1 MSEIFASILW
11 RVIGF
16 AVILFSILP
25 IAGWVGAP
33 DSGPIWR
40 LNMSAWLIGCSVVA
54 VVGCLAG
61 RLGGKVR
68 VEAPRIP
75 DPVYKLAPPLLAV
88 VLAGLSALAMQDA
101 FAGNPHL
108 IDEMAQLFQGKVFA
122 SGRLAAPVPSP
133 PDFFLITQTFVV
145 DDSWVS
151 QYPPGQALL
160 FALGFSLHAEWLVNP
175 LLGGVG
181 VLLVF
186 STASGLYDRTTGLL
200 AALLWA
206 GSSWV
211 LFMSATYMNH
221 VGATTFALAAWA
233 LIWSPKDLKRWHLV
247 GAGFFLAATAAT
259 RPLDAVAAS
268 LPIGVWLLTRRPM
281 TAIGW
286 VAVGTVPV
294 MAAWGFMNWKL
305 FGNPATMG
313 YSALSGSELSLGF
326 HTDPWGREYTP
337 LVALSN
343 MAVAVRRLS
352 IHLFE
357 WPIPALLPVAAWGLL
372 ASKKRQGDLVLALG
386 VMAGPVLYFFY
397 WHSGFY
403 PGPRFYYI
411 SAPFLVLATARAW
424 AWAWGHLG
432 RSKRFGLRWDVSL
445 TAMAAVVLLWGWV
458 SLSPGRWDFYK
469 SQLVSLKLHPERQ
482 LEEQSVSKA
491 LVLVPESWGSR
502 IVVSL
507 WGLGVSP
514 PLVERAYNRI
524 DACDLHTFV
533 QQARQSGIVGP
544 VLSDSLRHLLAASD
558 LQANALRNWPDPSL
572 RLRQRTT
579 MPESCR
585 IELERDLQGFTVYG
599 HLGWRNRI
607 GLDSGLVFARD
618 LYERNTE
625 LLARYEGWQ
634 VWRYAPPPDDPEG
647 IPVLTLIRDQS

>member
-1 MSEIFASILW
+1 MSEIFGSILW
-11 RVIGF
+11 RVIGL

-40 LNMSAWLIGCSVVA
+40 PNMSAWLIGCFVVA
-54 VVGCLAG
+54 VVGLLAG
-61 RLGGKVR
+61 RLCGEVR
-68 VEAPRIP
+68 AEAPRIP
-75 DPVYKLAPPLLAV
+75 DSVYKWAPPLLAV

-108 IDEMAQLFQGKVFA
+108 IDEMAQLFQGRVFA

-145 DDSWVS
+145 NDGWVS

-160 FALGFSLHAEWLVNP
+160 FALGFNLHAEWLVNP

-186 STASGLYDRTTGLL
+186 SIASGLYDRTTGLV

-233 LIWSPKDLKRWHLV
+233 FIWSPKELKRWHLV
-247 GAGFFLAATAAT
+247 GAGFFLAAAAAT

-268 LPIGVWLLTRRPM
+268 LPICVWLLTRRRM

-313 YSALSGSELSLGF
+313 YSALYGSELSLGF

-386 VMAGPVLYFFY
+386 VMAGPALYFFY

-411 SAPFLVLATARAW
+411 SAPFLVMATARAW
-424 AWAWGHLG
+424 AWAWGHWG
-432 RSKRFGLRWDVSL
+432 GSRRFGLRWDVSL

-458 SLSPGRWDFYK
+458 SLSPGRWDFYE
-469 SQLVSLKLHPERQ
+469 SQLVTLKLHPERQ
-482 LEEQSVSKA
+482 LKEQSVSQA

-502 IVVSL
+502 IVTSL
-507 WGLGVSP
+507 WGLGASP

-533 QQARQSGIVGP
+533 QRARQSGIVGQA
-544 VLSDSLRHLLAASD
+544 LSDSLRELLAASD
-558 LQANALRNWPDPSL
+558 LQAKPLMDWPDPSL
-572 RLRQRTT
+572 RLRQRATI
-579 MPESCR
+579 PESCK
-585 IELERDLQGFTVYG
+585 IEMERDLQGFTLYG

-647 IPVLTLIRDQS
+647 TPVLTLIRDRS